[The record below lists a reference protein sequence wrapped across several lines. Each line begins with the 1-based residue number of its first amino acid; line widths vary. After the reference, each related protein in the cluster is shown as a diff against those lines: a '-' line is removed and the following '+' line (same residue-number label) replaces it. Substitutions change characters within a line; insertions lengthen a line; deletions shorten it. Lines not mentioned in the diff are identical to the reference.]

1 MKKVNGWVVGAV
13 IVLIA
18 LFLFGGGMMWGNRGY
33 GMTLVPGAS
42 AGVGG
47 YGMMH
52 RGFSPLGWF
61 GMGLGMIFM
70 WLIPIGIVALIGYGA
85 VALARNTGINTP
97 AASLASCP
105 HCGKGAQA
113 DWQNC
118 PYCGKALK

>member
-33 GMTLVPGAS
+33 GMMG
-42 AGVGG
+42 GYNMMGG

-52 RGFSPLGWF
+52 QGISPVGWL

-85 VALARNTGINTP
+85 VALARNTGINAP

-118 PYCGKALK
+118 PYCGTALK